1 MMFACLTP
9 ALITGAFAGRFK
21 FKAYIMFLILWVT
34 FIYCP
39 LAHWVWGDGGW
50 IKNLGGLD
58 FAGGL
63 VVHIGSGA
71 AALAACLVLGE
82 RKGYKK
88 EAMPPHNLTLTF
100 IGACL
105 LWFGWFGFNAGSA
118 LSAGGLAI
126 SAFLVTQVAAG
137 MGVISWCLT
146 EWANRGRPTV
156 LGALSGGVAGLVAIT
171 PAAGFVSATAAVV
184 IGFLASLVC
193 YLAVSLKSKFNYDDS
208 LDVVGI
214 HGVGG
219 VLGSILVGVFASV
232 LINPDGSN
240 GLIFGSWHLL
250 GVQTVSTLASI
261 VFSFFGTWLILTFLS
276 KFTDLRITERQ
287 EMKGLD
293 VTQHSENC
301 YRI

>member
-1 MMFACLTP
+1 
-9 ALITGAFAGRFK
+9 
-21 FKAYIMFLILWVT
+21 
-34 FIYCP
+34 
-39 LAHWVWGDGGW
+39 
-50 IKNLGGLD
+50 
-58 FAGGL
+58 
-63 VVHIGSGA
+63 
-71 AALAACLVLGE
+71 
-82 RKGYKK
+82 
-88 EAMPPHNLTLTF
+88 
-100 IGACL
+100 
-105 LWFGWFGFNAGSA
+105 
-118 LSAGGLAI
+118 
-126 SAFLVTQVAAG
+126 

-184 IGFLASLVC
+184 IGFLAGLVC

-219 VLGSILVGVFASV
+219 ILGSLLVGVFASV
-232 LINPDGSN
+232 LINPDGTS

-250 GVQTVSTLASI
+250 WVQIVSTIASI
-261 VFSFFGTWLILTFLS
+261 AFSFCGTWIILSFLS
-276 KFTDLRITERQ
+276 KFTELRVTERQ

>member
-1 MMFACLTP
+1 M
-9 ALITGAFAGRFK
+9 
-21 FKAYIMFLILWVT
+21 
-34 FIYCP
+34 
-39 LAHWVWGDGGW
+39 
-50 IKNLGGLD
+50 
-58 FAGGL
+58 
-63 VVHIGSGA
+63 
-71 AALAACLVLGE
+71 
-82 RKGYKK
+82 
-88 EAMPPHNLTLTF
+88 
-100 IGACL
+100 
-105 LWFGWFGFNAGSA
+105 
-118 LSAGGLAI
+118 
-126 SAFLVTQVAAG
+126 
-137 MGVISWCLT
+137 
-146 EWANRGRPTV
+146 TV
-156 LGALSGGVAGLVAIT
+156 
-171 PAAGFVSATAAVV
+171 
-184 IGFLASLVC
+184 
-193 YLAVSLKSKFNYDDS
+193 